1 MSRMKYWYG
10 IFLNLLLTISM
21 TAQVNNSIIVKSI
34 DMNLVDEVIIMN
46 EGNVKYESWDKSYG
60 RVLVSITTDGMNS
73 SELKHLIRSNRYK
86 MSSEII
92 GGMMYLSFPNLEQNL
107 QNELSELI
115 EIKCY
120 VPNEVITSGTANN
133 IKSVELIF

>member
-1 MSRMKYWYG
+1 MKYWYG

-46 EGNVKYESWDKSYG
+46 EGNIKYESWDKSYG
-60 RVLVSITTDGMNS
+60 RVLVSVTTDGMNS

-86 MSSEII
+86 MSSEMV

-120 VPNEVITSGTANN
+120 VPNEVIPSGTVTN
-133 IKSVELIF
+133 IKSVELRF

>member
-46 EGNVKYESWDKSYG
+46 EGNIKYESWDKSYG
-60 RVLVSITTDGMNS
+60 RVLVSVTTDGMDS

-86 MSSEII
+86 MSSEMV

-107 QNELSELI
+107 QNELGELI

-120 VPNEVITSGTANN
+120 VPSEVITSGTTNN

>member
-1 MSRMKYWYG
+1 MKYWYG

-46 EGNVKYESWDKSYG
+46 EGNIKYESWDKSYG
-60 RVLVSITTDGMNS
+60 RVLVSVTTDGMNS

-86 MSSEII
+86 MSSEMV

-120 VPNEVITSGTANN
+120 VPNEVIPSGTVNN

>member
-1 MSRMKYWYG
+1 MKYWYG

-34 DMNLVDEVIIMN
+34 DMDLVDEVIIMN

-60 RVLVSITTDGMNS
+60 RVLVSITTNGMNS